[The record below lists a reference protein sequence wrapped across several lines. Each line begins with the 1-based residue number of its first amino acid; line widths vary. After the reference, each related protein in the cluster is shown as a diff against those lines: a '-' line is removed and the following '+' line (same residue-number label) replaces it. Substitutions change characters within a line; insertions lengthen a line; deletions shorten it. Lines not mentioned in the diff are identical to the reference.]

1 MKQLLLFLCI
11 WKELILLLCSQVQD
25 LLSKVLAQFD
35 LKFLVLFCLMPYQ
48 GKEQSVAAGKLLKNS
63 NKKIEKI
70 ITSPLLRARE
80 TSSIISEILKIPI
93 FFSNNLTEWSGINN
107 WIGKTIEEIKSSQE
121 YSERKSS
128 LDLSPVEETL
138 KSVYKRVDIEYKNNV
153 NTLFVSHQDTIR
165 AFTYFFINDENFSMY
180 RPKNCEIQFID
191 NNIVRTLT

>member
-1 MKQLLLFLCI
+1 
-11 WKELILLLCSQVQD
+11 
-25 LLSKVLAQFD
+25 
-35 LKFLVLFCLMPYQ
+35 MPGFQISDQ

-80 TSSIISEILKIPI
+80 TSSIISEILRIPI
-93 FFSNNLTEWSGINN
+93 FFSNNLTEWTGINN

-138 KSVYKRVDIEYKNNV
+138 KSVYERVNIEYKNNE

-165 AFTYFFINDENFSMY
+165 AFTYFFTNDENFSMY
-180 RPKNCEIQFID
+180 RPDNCEIQFIE

>member
-1 MKQLLLFLCI
+1 MTNLFLRHA
-11 WKELILLLCSQVQD
+11 E
-25 LLSKVLAQFD
+25 VLNEKNIQYANLPGFQISD
-35 LKFLVLFCLMPYQ
+35 Q

-93 FFSNNLTEWSGINN
+93 FFSNNLTEWTGINN
-107 WIGKTIEEIKSSQE
+107 WIGKTIKEIKSSQE

-138 KSVYKRVDIEYKNNV
+138 KSVYERVDIEYKNNV

-165 AFTYFFINDENFSMY
+165 AFTYFFTNGENFSKY

>member
-1 MKQLLLFLCI
+1 MPYVDFNHLPHYAKFMTNLFLRHA
-11 WKELILLLCSQVQD
+11 E
-25 LLSKVLAQFD
+25 VLNKKNIQYANLPGFQISD
-35 LKFLVLFCLMPYQ
+35 Q

-80 TSSIISEILKIPI
+80 TSSIVSEILKIPI
-93 FFSNNLTEWSGINN
+93 FFSNNLTEWTGI
-107 WIGKTIEEIKSSQE
+107 KEK
-121 YSERKSS
+121 
-128 LDLSPVEETL
+128 L
-138 KSVYKRVDIEYKNNV
+138 KSVYERVDIEYKNNV

-165 AFTYFFINDENFSMY
+165 AFTYFFTNDENFSMY

>member
-1 MKQLLLFLCI
+1 MANLFLRHA
-11 WKELILLLCSQVQD
+11 E
-25 LLSKVLAQFD
+25 VLNKKNIQYANLPGFHISD
-35 LKFLVLFCLMPYQ
+35 H
-48 GKEQSVAAGKLLKNS
+48 GKEQSVVAGNLLKKS

-80 TSSIISEILKIPI
+80 TSAIISEILKIPI

-107 WIGKTIEEIKSSQE
+107 WVGKTFEEIKASQD

-128 LDLSPVEETL
+128 LDMKPVSETL
-138 KSVYKRVDIEYKNNV
+138 NNVYERVHIEYKKNL

-165 AFTYFFINDENFSMY
+165 AFTYFFTNDDNYAMY
-180 RPKNCEIQFID
+180 RPENCEIQFIE

>member
-1 MKQLLLFLCI
+1 MTNLFLRHA
-11 WKELILLLCSQVQD
+11 E
-25 LLSKVLAQFD
+25 VLNKKNIQYANLPGFQISD
-35 LKFLVLFCLMPYQ
+35 R
-48 GKEQSVAAGKLLKNS
+48 GKEQSDAAGKLLKNS

-93 FFSNNLTEWSGINN
+93 FFSNNLTEWTGINN
-107 WIGKTIEEIKSSQE
+107 WIGKTIEEIKSSQG

-138 KSVYKRVDIEYKNNV
+138 KSVYERVAIEYKNNV

-165 AFTYFFINDENFSMY
+165 AFTYFFTNDENFSMN

-191 NNIVRTLT
+191 NNKIRTLI